1 MWCTKN
7 PGALWGTL
15 MQLLKPLKQHFNSLF
30 LLLQI
35 WWYMMFLLV
44 DNLENTILPKSV
56 KNISEQIFNLNQ
68 LLTGDSESWICDY
81 LPLFGTFWHSSM
93 YYFYTQMILQV
104 MTYHL
109 TLSEWHMY
117 LPLYCH
123 LQKKKNNW
131 ILNNS

>member
-7 PGALWGTL
+7 PGAIWGTL

-104 MTYHL
+104 MTHHL
-109 TLSEWHMY
+109 TLSE
-117 LPLYCH
+117 
-123 LQKKKNNW
+123 
-131 ILNNS
+131 